1 LTKGKK
7 IRDAIVHSSP
17 KVDPATGTID
27 KITHVLGV
35 RVAGATAIFD
45 AAIGYVRKLNDTLV
59 PHGAV
64 LDWLI
69 DRDSSGTFPDAAFG

>member
-1 LTKGKK
+1 M
-7 IRDAIVHSSP
+7 HSSP